1 MTDTKDAA
9 VAAEEP
15 KAPAGHYYATMKE
28 RRILVKNI
36 NTAQSM
42 LLGGMMRQIDNP
54 RNVEDYLVLFGKL
67 MRMVESLLP
76 VKEDLAWLEDGILA
90 GDIDVSDFAVI
101 FLPLSEEEAPPTK
114 RAPRRGK

>member
-1 MTDTKDAA
+1 MTDTEGTA
-9 VAAEEP
+9 VAAEQE

-54 RNVEDYLVLFGKL
+54 RSVEDYMTLFGKL

-76 VKEDLAWLEDGILA
+76 DPADLEWLEDSILD
-90 GDIDVSDFAVI
+90 GVLDVSDFAVI
-101 FLPLSEEEAPPTK
+101 FLPVGEEAEPPKK